1 MTGRK
6 GRLVRSGE
14 GGTGVVYEARNAS
27 GVDAGEGLTRVLTA
41 LSQHAQA
48 YTLLHKTH
56 VAHLPAF
63 TLSLCHPRCQ

>member
-27 GVDAGEGLTRVLTA
+27 GVEAGVCARMGGLYGA
-41 LSQHAQA
+41 LACSGE
-48 YTLLHKTH
+48 
-56 VAHLPAF
+56 
-63 TLSLCHPRCQ
+63 R